1 MNKKINMKKVCVIF
15 LSIVF
20 IGIAAA
26 AAGTLAAF
34 RLNEP
39 PAEEPRS
46 AAGIVVS
53 VDSAGIA
60 GNDGNAGIAGIARTS
75 ALVEISEGESA
86 ISAGRRLERSGIIRS
101 ALFWELLTRIKKEYI
116 KTGTYKIS
124 LPATTVSI
132 YRKLISGD
140 EILVS
145 VTIPEGSTLKKTAA
159 LWEKAGI
166 CGEEDFIAAAGRAD
180 LLDKY
185 RIDSPTMEGYLYP
198 DTYHVPPA
206 YPAEKIIMLM
216 ADTFFKR
223 LESFGID
230 VTSMRPA
237 ELRQTVI
244 LASIVERE
252 YRAAEEAPVIAGV
265 FRNRME
271 IGMRLESCAT
281 VEYVITEILGRPHPT
296 RLWDRDTRI
305 ENPYNTYVNRGLPPG
320 PIASPGEVALQAAF
334 APQKSDY
341 LFFRLVNADAGT
353 HYFSRTFDDH
363 IKAAL
368 LYVKG

>member
-1 MNKKINMKKVCVIF
+1 MNIKKVCIIF
-15 LSIVF
+15 ASIIF
-20 IGIAAA
+20 IGIAAG
-26 AAGTLAAF
+26 AAGTFAVF

-39 PAEEPRS
+39 PAEEPRPADGITVS
-46 AAGIVVS
+46 FDDAGT
-53 VDSAGIA
+53 A
-60 GNDGNAGIAGIARTS
+60 

-86 ISAGRRLERSGIIRS
+86 ISAGRRLENAGIIKS
-101 ALFWELLTRIKKEYI
+101 AFFWEMLTRIKKEYI
-116 KTGTYKIS
+116 KTGTYNIR

-132 YRKLISGD
+132 YQKLVSGD
-140 EILVS
+140 EILVP

-166 CGEEDFIAAAGRAD
+166 CSAEALIAAAGSPD
-180 LLDKY
+180 MLDKY
-185 RIDSPTMEGYLYP
+185 RIDGPTMEGYLYP

-206 YPAEKIIMLM
+206 YPAEKIITLM

-223 LESFGID
+223 LEEFGID
-230 VTSMRPA
+230 VKSVTPVQ
-237 ELRQTVI
+237 LRQTVI

-265 FRNRME
+265 FRNRIE

-281 VEYVITEILGRPHPT
+281 VEYVITEILGRPHPK
-296 RLWDRDTRI
+296 RLWDRDTQI
-305 ENPYNTYVNRGLPPG
+305 ENPYNTYLIRGLPPG
-320 PIASPGEVALQAAF
+320 PIASPGGVALKAAF
-334 APQKSDY
+334 APKKSDY

-363 IKAAL
+363 IKAAF